1 MHICLQYTGIDT
13 QPSKLGTLKF
23 DEQNHIHVQLRY
35 INHDIIFLKM
45 ALARPTKKVH
55 VDCSVFRIE

>member
-35 INHDIIFLKM
+35 INHDIIF
-45 ALARPTKKVH
+45 
-55 VDCSVFRIE
+55 

>member
-45 ALARPTKKVH
+45 ALARPTK
-55 VDCSVFRIE
+55 SSR

>member
-35 INHDIIFLKM
+35 INHDIKFKKWL
-45 ALARPTKKVH
+45 LQDQQKVH
-55 VDCSVFRIE
+55 VDCSVFRSE